1 MNNNIEDGIIGCI
14 LVEPNSLI
22 DVYDKIKPE
31 MFNSLF
37 CKKVYETALGLW
49 DKGIKFDATILA
61 NELANAESSPDNF
74 LQQFSTMIMA
84 TPSSVLINGYADKLI
99 ANYQCKRLK
108 TLLKDLEINPNNVK
122 DVMGEIVTEIEN
134 IKLNQKRRTHK
145 IVDVISENKNEY
157 FKDNNMEQLKIRFQI
172 DLLDDC
178 VTLKGGEVTILGAR
192 PSVGKSAFALQ
203 ILKNVAK
210 QGFRVGY
217 FNLEML
223 DQQIYERLICSESKI
238 DLQRLKRA
246 TTFLGDEKE
255 RFDTSND
262 ELGKLDIRISSGS
275 FSISEIK
282 AESRHQNYD
291 LIVIDYLQLIRADK
305 SFESRRVEVGQIS
318 RQIKELAMELD
329 VPIIVLSQLSRKSEY
344 TQDKEPSMAD
354 LRETGDI
361 EQDASTIILMWN
373 LSDDFRNFKGLKV
386 DKNRQGKLLSIPLE
400 FDGDYMKFEAIKGK
414 TIDDIKT
421 KINEFKPVSTS
432 EELPFN

>member
-1 MNNNIEDGIIGCI
+1 
-14 LVEPNSLI
+14 
-22 DVYDKIKPE
+22 
-31 MFNSLF
+31 
-37 CKKVYETALGLW
+37 
-49 DKGIKFDATILA
+49 
-61 NELANAESSPDNF
+61 
-74 LQQFSTMIMA
+74 
-84 TPSSVLINGYADKLI
+84 
-99 ANYQCKRLK
+99 
-108 TLLKDLEINPNNVK
+108 
-122 DVMGEIVTEIEN
+122 MGEIITEIEN